1 MKRTVSMMMCE
12 MCMGMMSMCMFRAPK
27 RSSAFQKLFDGLKKS
42 RCVSRQRRVSDDQPL
57 FLFCLCTAVP
67 AGRRC

>member
-1 MKRTVSMMMCE
+1 MKRTVTMMMCE
-12 MCMGMMSMCMFRAPK
+12 MCMGMMSMCMFRRAEK
-27 RSSAFQKLFDGLKKS
+27 GHQLSENCLTACKS
-42 RCVSRQRRVSDDQPL
+42 RCVSRQRRVSDGQPL